1 MDIERKSIEITEI
14 CRVEGHA
21 AVTVNFEDGVI
32 ADVQLN
38 VFEGARFFERIVLGH
53 KFDEIASHYL
63 AECVPSARPGTWWRL
78 SSLSKAYSAFVP
90 DQS

>member
-53 KFDEIASHYL
+53 KFDEIAHITSRVCAICSTGHVVAAL
-63 AECVPSARPGTWWRL
+63 KSIEGIFG
-78 SSLSKAYSAFVP
+78 FV
-90 DQS
+90 

>member
-53 KFDEIASHYL
+53 KYDEIAQRYY
-63 AECVPSARPGTWWRL
+63 WWRRKRRRYFTRITL
-78 SSLSKAYSAFVP
+78 W
-90 DQS
+90 